1 MPVYQVC
8 NQKDIKMSISLTYR
22 NIEELSDNLKQFGFI
37 VPDDFSNDDMQK
49 LVEIILDTLEI
60 EMSEC

>member
-1 MPVYQVC
+1 MPVYQAC